1 MKDSSNH
8 NSQDPNRKRRGQA
21 MLLTLLALG
30 GTLFGATTIAGMLV
44 VYQIR
49 QSGDAGNSAK
59 AIFAAD
65 AGIEWGLYQFFKD
78 GDAPRPEFQND
89 ATFTL
94 TCTPDESCA
103 SSSTAQIK
111 SLGLTKNV
119 ARALELTLQQ
129 P

>member
-1 MKDSSNH
+1 
-8 NSQDPNRKRRGQA
+8 

-30 GTLFGATTIAGMLV
+30 GTLFGATTIAGLLV

-49 QSGDAGNSAK
+49 QSGDAADSAR

-78 GDAPRPEFQND
+78 GTAPRPEFTNG
-89 ATFTL
+89 AAFTL
-94 TCTPDESCA
+94 TCAPNADCT
-103 SSSTAQIK
+103 SSSTAQLK
-111 SLGLTKNV
+111 SLGTSKGV
-119 ARALELTLQQ
+119 ARALELNLQ